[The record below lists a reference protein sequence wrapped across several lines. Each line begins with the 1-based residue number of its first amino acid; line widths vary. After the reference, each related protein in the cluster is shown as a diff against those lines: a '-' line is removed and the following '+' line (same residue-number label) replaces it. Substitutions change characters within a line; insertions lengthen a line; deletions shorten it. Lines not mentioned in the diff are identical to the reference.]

1 MDTFRANCSYA
12 APVVAFLL
20 LRSSGSPLYV
30 LCSFCLQLVA
40 IQASAKDPS
49 QTEKPGKRDKEADKK
64 KKHEEELS
72 EEDKKIKEDME
83 LLVERLQD
91 VEPGVV
97 ALALQTLSIQLK
109 AATSSMTSVPKP
121 LKFLRPHIP
130 ALIEHY
136 QRLAPGDKIKED
148 FAMVLSVL
156 CTTCGDGKRRSL
168 HFCLEGG
175 SKAIESWGFEFLR
188 NLSGEVAAAYAE
200 IHGEEKKAGAV
211 EGEDLPAK
219 AREGDVSDRPAGG
232 QESGAAAS
240 AGKKGD
246 LEGAK
251 AGGEEVAGKGS
262 AAAAQKSSM
271 ALEIAM
277 EVPLPTLADLNK
289 VVDLI
294 VPYYMS
300 HNAEC
305 DAVDLLSE
313 MERIESVTRYVDAS
327 NFQRVS
333 LYLLAMTN
341 YAASLDEYCRFLSV
355 ALDILCAQ
363 KQWFDAMRVALKL
376 PNVAAPGEKNEDKI
390 KLIVDRCRE
399 EGDPLMVKQLALLL
413 GRQGVDFD
421 FDDEQTQRL
430 NSGEELSNFF
440 LLLAKEMDVLE
451 PKTPEDVYK
460 THLEDQNS
468 RRAGGTGALDSAKQN
483 LASTFVNAFVN
494 AGSCKDKLML
504 ADGASWLYKNK
515 DHGMISAA
523 ASLGAI
529 LLWNIDEGL
538 SHLDKYQYSSDANIK
553 AGALLGFGVLSSNV
567 RHECDAAFA
576 LLKDHLEDSAEGGR
590 SATCQRVGAV
600 IGLGCAYAGTKRAD
614 VMEAL
619 TVVIVDSSLPVEC
632 SAFAAVSLG
641 LVFVGSCNQEAAE
654 AILTTLID
662 RSSVEKGL
670 ESPLCFYF
678 ALGVGLL
685 FLGARD
691 ACEPTLTALEALSS
705 AAPASAEGQQ
715 QLSAA
720 LLAAYAQG
728 TVEGLA
734 YAGSG
739 DVLKAQKYLSV
750 CSEARDK
757 QYWSA
762 LLNADSGEE
771 KAEKTEKEEKKGESA
786 SKQKSGPTQAAATT
800 GGGSAA
806 EEEDDEEDGKK
817 LDQAVAVMNLALLA
831 FAEDVGAEMS
841 LRMMDHLLQ
850 YADLSQRRA
859 VPLALA
865 INSPSRAKPGIID
878 TLSKLSHDVDAEV
891 ALNAIFAMGVVGAGT
906 NNARIAGLLRSLA
919 SYYGKDGNALFVIR
933 LAQGLL
939 YMGKGLLTIN
949 PLHSDRFLI
958 NNVALG
964 SLAVIMHTCLHMR
977 TTILGRFHYLLY
989 YLFPAMQ
996 PRMLFTVAPE
1006 SQVPQAPSSPEGAAQ
1021 SAPAAGASSCA
1032 EEATMGE
1039 EKDVDVGTEEL
1050 KMACVSVRVGEAV
1063 DVVGQVGRQPKT
1075 ITAFQTHTS
1084 PVLLSYSER
1093 AELATDEYIPVA
1105 SVLEGVVILKK
1116 NPDFKPAKNA

>member
-1 MDTFRANCSYA
+1 MANDEDKK
-12 APVVAFLL
+12 
-20 LRSSGSPLYV
+20 
-30 LCSFCLQLVA
+30 LVT
-40 IQASAKDPS
+40 IQAAAKDPA
-49 QTEKPGKRDKEADKK
+49 QTGKEGKKEKDGDKK
-64 KKHEEELS
+64 KKVDDELT
-72 EEDKKIKEDME
+72 EEDKKIKEDIE

-91 VEPGVV
+91 PEPGVV

-130 ALIEHY
+130 VLIDHY
-136 QRLAPGDKIKED
+136 HRLAADDAIKPD
-148 FAMVLSVL
+148 FAMVLAVL
-156 CTTCGDGKRRSL
+156 CTTCGDGQRRSL

-175 SKAIESWGFEFLR
+175 CKDIASWGFEFLR
-188 NLSGEVAAAYAE
+188 NLAGEVAAAYAE

-211 EGEDLPAK
+211 EEDLLAESS
-219 AREGDVSDRPAGG
+219 AEQRDSASTSADRPSGDKAQEAKDAEAKDAG
-232 QESGAAAS
+232 EAKTAPS
-240 AGKKGD
+240 GKKT
-246 LEGAK
+246 
-251 AGGEEVAGKGS
+251 
-262 AAAAQKSSM
+262 SM
-271 ALEIAM
+271 ALQISM
-277 EVPLPTLADLNK
+277 EVPLPTLAQLNQ

-294 VPYYMS
+294 VPYYMA

-305 DAVDLLSE
+305 DAIDLLSE
-313 MERIESVTRYVDAS
+313 VERIESVAAHVDGN
-327 NFQRVS
+327 NFPRVT
-333 LYLLAMTN
+333 LYLLAMAN
-341 YAASLDEYCRFLSV
+341 YAASLDEYSRFLTV
-355 ALDILCAQ
+355 AFTILFDQ

-376 PNVAAPGEKNEDKI
+376 PNAATGENEKI
-390 KLIVDRCRE
+390 KAVVEHCRAD
-399 EGDPLMVKQLALLL
+399 DPLMVKQLALLL

-421 FDDEQTQRL
+421 FEDEQTQRL

-451 PKTPEDVYK
+451 PKAPEDVYK
-460 THLEDQNS
+460 THLEDPASS
-468 RRAGGTGALDSAKQN
+468 RRGATGALDSAKQN

-504 ADGASWLYKNK
+504 ADGGSWLYKNK

-529 LLWNIDEGL
+529 LLWNVDEGL

-590 SATCQRVGAV
+590 SAPCQKVGAV
-600 IGLGCAYAGTKRAD
+600 VGLGCAHAGTKRED

-670 ESPLCFYF
+670 DSPLCCYF
-678 ALGVGLL
+678 ALGLGLL
-685 FLGARD
+685 FLGARE
-691 ACEPTLTALEALSS
+691 ACEPTLTALEALAS
-705 AAPASAEGQQ
+705 AAPASEPQ
-715 QLSAA
+715 QLRAC
-720 LLAAYAQG
+720 LLAAYAQR

-739 DVLKAQKYLSV
+739 DVLKAQKFLSV
-750 CSEARDK
+750 CSETRDK

-762 LLNADSGEE
+762 LLGPKTGEE
-771 KAEKTEKEEKKGESA
+771 GEGEKEEKDKATKE
-786 SKQKSGPTQAAATT
+786 TDAAAAQSRNPE
-800 GGGSAA
+800 GSA
-806 EEEDDEEDGKK
+806 EDDDEEDGRK

-841 LRMMDHLLQ
+841 LRMLDHLLQ
-850 YADLSQRRA
+850 YADLPQRRA

-865 INSPSRAKPGIID
+865 LHSPSRAKQGIID

-919 SYYGKDGNALFVIR
+919 SFYGRDGNALFVIR

-949 PLHSDRFLI
+949 PVHSDRFLV

-964 SLAVIMHTCLHMR
+964 CLCVIMHTCLHMR
-977 TTILGRFHYLLY
+977 TTILGKYHYLLY

-996 PRMLFTVAPE
+996 PRMLFTVAPM
-1006 SQVPQAPSSPEGAAQ
+1006 SQLPQAPSSSTEGA
-1021 SAPAAGASSCA
+1021 SASPEETGGAAGTSGTPEAP
-1032 EEATMGE
+1032 EEAMGE
-1039 EKDVDVGTEEL
+1039 EKEVDLSEEEL
-1050 KMACVSVRVGEAV
+1050 RMACLSARVGEAV
-1063 DVVGQVGRQPKT
+1063 DIVGQVGRQPKT
-1075 ITAFQTHTS
+1075 ITAFQTHTT

-1093 AELATDEYIPVA
+1093 AELATDEYVPLA
-1105 SVLEGVVILKK
+1105 KVLEGVVIVKK
-1116 NPDFKPAKNA
+1116 NPDFKPAKTA

>member
-1 MDTFRANCSYA
+1 MANDENKK
-12 APVVAFLL
+12 
-20 LRSSGSPLYV
+20 
-30 LCSFCLQLVA
+30 LVA
-40 IQASAKDPS
+40 IQASAKDPA
-49 QTEKPGKRDKEADKK
+49 QTGKEGKEKNGDKK
-64 KKHEEELS
+64 KKVEDELT

-91 VEPGVV
+91 PEPGVV
-97 ALALQTLSIQLK
+97 ALALQTLSVQLK

-130 ALIEHY
+130 VLIAHY
-136 QRLAPGDKIKED
+136 HRLAPDDKIKPD
-148 FAMVLSVL
+148 FAMVLAVL
-156 CTTCGDGKRRSL
+156 CTTCGDGQRRSL

-175 SKAIESWGFEFLR
+175 CRDIASWGFEFLR
-188 NLSGEVAAAYAE
+188 NLAGEVAAAFAD

-211 EGEDLPAK
+211 EEDLLAS
-219 AREGDVSDRPAGG
+219 SD
-232 QESGAAAS
+232 AAAGS
-240 AGKKGD
+240 PESPAPG
-246 LEGAK
+246 ETK
-251 AGGEEVAGKGS
+251 AGEAKKPAEEEAKTKKPS
-262 AAAAQKSSM
+262 LALQISM
-271 ALEIAM
+271 V
-277 EVPLPTLADLNK
+277 VPLPTLAQLNA

-294 VPYYMS
+294 VPYYMT

-305 DAVDLLSE
+305 DAIDLLSE
-313 MERIESVTRYVDAS
+313 VERVESVAAHVDS
-327 NFQRVS
+327 NNFQRVT
-333 LYLLAMTN
+333 LYLLAMAN
-341 YAASLDEYCRFLSV
+341 YAASLEEYTRVLGV
-355 ALDILCAQ
+355 AYTILLDQ
-363 KQWFDAMRVALKL
+363 KQWFDAMRVALKM
-376 PNVAAPGEKNEDKI
+376 PNSDAEKTEKIQAVVEQCRAA
-390 KLIVDRCRE
+390 
-399 EGDPLMVKQLALLL
+399 GDPLMVKQLALLL

-421 FDDEQTQRL
+421 FEDEQTQRL

-460 THLEDQNS
+460 THLEDGAS
-468 RRAGGTGALDSAKQN
+468 RRGAAAALDSAKQN
-483 LASTFVNAFVN
+483 LASTFVNALVN
-494 AGSCKDKLML
+494 AGACKDKLML
-504 ADGASWLYKNK
+504 ADGGSWLYKNK
-515 DHGMISAA
+515 EHGMMSAA

-529 LLWNIDEGL
+529 LLWNVDEGL

-590 SATCQRVGAV
+590 SAPCQKVGAV
-600 IGLGCAYAGTKRAD
+600 VGLGCAHAGTKRVD

-670 ESPLCFYF
+670 DSPLCYYF
-678 ALGVGLL
+678 ALGLGLL

-691 ACEPTLTALEALSS
+691 ACEPTLTALEALGS
-705 AAPASAEGQQ
+705 AAPAET
-715 QLSAA
+715 QLRTC
-720 LLAAYAQG
+720 LLAAYAQR

-739 DVLKAQKYLSV
+739 DVLKAQKFLSF
-750 CSEARDK
+750 CGEARDK
-757 QYWSA
+757 QYWA
-762 LLNADSGEE
+762 DLLNSKSGEE
-771 KAEKTEKEEKKGESA
+771 AEKKEENGQEEKKEDKE
-786 SKQKSGPTQAAATT
+786 KQEKQEENEKKQEKEKKETDVGGVTGATRARNLA
-800 GGGSAA
+800 GSED
-806 EEEDDEEDGKK
+806 EEDEEDGRK

-850 YADLSQRRA
+850 YADLPQRRA

-865 INSPSRAKPGIID
+865 LHSPSRAKPGVID
-878 TLSKLSHDVDAEV
+878 TLSKLSHDADADV

-919 SYYGKDGNALFVIR
+919 SYYGRDGNALFVIR

-964 SLAVIMHTCLHMR
+964 CLSVIMHTCLHMR
-977 TTILGRFHYLLY
+977 TTILGKYHYLLY

-996 PRMLFTVAPE
+996 PRMLFTVAPV
-1006 SQVPQAPSSPEGAAQ
+1006 SQLPQAQPSAESVESPESSAGVPTAGAA
-1021 SAPAAGASSCA
+1021 GET
-1032 EEATMGE
+1032 EETM
-1039 EKDVDVGTEEL
+1039 EKEVDVAEEEL
-1050 KMACVSVRVGEAV
+1050 KMACLSARVGEAV
-1063 DVVGQVGRQPKT
+1063 DIVGQVGRQPKT
-1075 ITAFQTHTS
+1075 ITAFQTHTT

-1093 AELATDEYIPVA
+1093 AELATDEYVPLA
-1105 SVLEGVVILKK
+1105 NVLEGVVIVKK
-1116 NPDFKPAKNA
+1116 NPDFRPATTA